1 DEITTPFKI
10 KKHAGHPLN
19 KYHLLSNFSLEEDD
33 LPEYFYVLFFA
44 PQAFG
49 DDYEEYIRL
58 NGLQGKTLEDFL
70 QQ

>member
-1 DEITTPFKI
+1 MVCRHT
-10 KKHAGHPLN
+10 
-19 KYHLLSNFSLEEDD
+19 LEEYD